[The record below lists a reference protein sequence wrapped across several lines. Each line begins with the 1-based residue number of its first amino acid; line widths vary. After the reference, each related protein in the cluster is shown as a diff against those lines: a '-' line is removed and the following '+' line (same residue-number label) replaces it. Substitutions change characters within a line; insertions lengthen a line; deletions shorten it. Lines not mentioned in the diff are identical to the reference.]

1 MKTKT
6 DSAVYAQAAQMLK
19 AVAHSVR
26 IEIIELLVSEQ
37 TLTVNEIK
45 DRLGLTQSMTSQ
57 HLGILKTAGIV
68 ACDKEANA
76 CHYYILNKN
85 VLKLLE
91 CVQRCAREQT
101 G

>member
-1 MKTKT
+1 MKKT
-6 DSAVYAQAAQMLK
+6 ADSAIYSQAARMLRS
-19 AVAHSVR
+19 VAHPAR
-26 IEIIELLVSEQ
+26 IEIIELLVAEQ

-57 HLGILKTAGIV
+57 HLSVLKTAGIV
-68 ACDKEANA
+68 ACDKEANS
-76 CHYYILNKN
+76 CHYYIQNKN

-91 CVQRCAREQT
+91 CVQRCARDQA